1 MPFYCASLPEH
12 TIQDVALK
20 QDVQLLRGSTSI
32 KADDVVNGSRE
43 ATLGLLWK
51 VFVQFQVRCLAHV
64 YKLLKIVLSCSKSQL
79 LPVVAHTI

>member
-1 MPFYCASLPEH
+1 MLFYCASPPEH

-51 VFVQFQVRCLAHV
+51 VFVQFQVCCLACVDFSLHS
-64 YKLLKIVLSCSKSQL
+64 SCSKS
-79 LPVVAHTI
+79 